1 MTKFDDKKT
10 LFWCDR
16 LNWHAG
22 QMLTLKKLW
31 NIDFQIF
38 TTILKLSK
46 KVNFGK
52 LPQTCPFRPLI
63 INILFIVIS

>member
-1 MTKFDDKKT
+1 MMKKT

-16 LNWHAG
+16 LNWLAG
-22 QMLTLKKLW
+22 QILPLKKLW
-31 NIDFQIF
+31 NIDFEIF
-38 TTILKLSK
+38 TAILKLSE

-52 LPQTCPFRPLI
+52 LPQTCPFRPFI